1 MMHFNQEF
9 RFFLVYETFSFVTH
23 HQTGCNL
30 HMFDGDEDR
39 QVISAQNGDDC
50 DECLIEPQQLWMS
63 GPIGLQLANV

>member
-1 MMHFNQEF
+1 
-9 RFFLVYETFSFVTH
+9 
-23 HQTGCNL
+23 
-30 HMFDGDEDR
+30 MFDGDEDR